1 MVNTT
6 IFFIFGLLLGSGITA
21 IAFRLGANAIQTGIQ
36 IITDPQEVAPE
47 EEALDELIA
56 DSYNYDTYTDYI
68 QELEQEDDEEDPR
81 LPN

>member
-36 IITDPQEVAPE
+36 IITDPQEVTPE